1 VLAASVDHEV
11 AFLATL
17 GWIRDGQ
24 FDPGILGGPSCP
36 HLIDDQPHR
45 LRLGVRADPWLENL
59 LGPLVDGLR
68 SFGVS
73 SSQAIGKVSNEGAQ
87 ETALRGHA
95 TNL

>member
-1 VLAASVDHEV
+1 
-11 AFLATL
+11 
-17 GWIRDGQ
+17 
-24 FDPGILGGPSCP
+24 
-36 HLIDDQPHR
+36 
-45 LRLGVRADPWLENL
+45 VRADPWRENL